1 MSTYVVQGPELTAS
15 VAAVL
20 ADEVR
25 VRVRDEGV
33 DPQSQAGAVRSI
45 AESVVQAHDRRSLTG
60 AVDPVED
67 LAGMVEEMVSRV
79 SGFGALQRY
88 LDDPSIEE
96 VWINEPLMIR

>member
-1 MSTYVVQGPELTAS
+1 MSTYAVQRPELPAS
-15 VAAVL
+15 LAAVL

-33 DPQSQAGAVRSI
+33 DPQSQASAVRSI

-60 AVDPVED
+60 AVDPVDD
-67 LAGMVEEMVSRV
+67 LPGMVEEMVSRV

-96 VWINEPLMIR
+96 VWINEPCRIR